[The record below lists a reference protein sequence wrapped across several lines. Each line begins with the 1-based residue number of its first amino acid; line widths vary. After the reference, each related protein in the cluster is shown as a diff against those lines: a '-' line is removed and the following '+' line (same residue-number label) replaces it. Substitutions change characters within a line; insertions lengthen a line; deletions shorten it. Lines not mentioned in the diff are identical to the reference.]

1 MAGFLL
7 YFRLDIKKIRW
18 TTSKTNDQ
26 IMGGLKKPPFC
37 RRMAKMDNNRLKIS

>member
-7 YFRLDIKKIRW
+7 YLRLDINKIRW

-26 IMGGLKKPPFC
+26 IMGGLKTRLFC
-37 RRMAKMDNNRLKIS
+37 AGWRR